1 MNKREREIKAKEI
14 RERQEIEKRNIISNM
29 KDQERNDDFKM
40 PQIDQRGANSH
51 SRDTNINQL
60 KPDFKNR
67 LNGNS

>member
-1 MNKREREIKAKEI
+1 MIKREREIKAKEI

-29 KDQERNDDFKM
+29 KDQERNDDLKM
-40 PQIDQRGANSH
+40 PQIDQRGVNSY